1 MARSQAVVLIH
12 GIGEQRPMDTLRRF
26 VDAVWLRHRDIH
38 HPEAAKHAHALMWS
52 KPDRVSESFEVRK
65 LTTPQSTGGTVTD
78 FYEFYWAHLMEG
90 TTYGHVLAWARSLL
104 LRKPSTVPAQL
115 KAAWWL
121 IVVLI
126 IVSAAF
132 AGYALVAGASRGGEP
147 LISPWLSAIISLAI
161 LPAVGV
167 IIKGVVGDA
176 ARYLHVAPT
185 NVQRR
190 HEIRQ
195 AGVKLLKALHERG
208 YDRIIVVG
216 HSLGSVI
223 GYDVLTHA
231 WQEYHWKRPD
241 QDDDR
246 GGEDGDA
253 APSMVNLEAIEA
265 LARKNGSGAAI
276 DLDEVQAAQRKYL
289 NELIENG
296 NEWRVT
302 DFITCGSPLAHA
314 AVLMARDRDDL
325 ETKQR
330 DRELPR
336 CLPVL
341 ETVTRRNQEVQRIA
355 FEIDRRDPHSYRV
368 PHHAAV
374 FAATRWTNLFFPSR
388 TIVRGDLIGGPLA
401 DVFGQAI
408 RDIPVSTTLRGGLLS
423 HTLYWTYP
431 AGAGADAATPP
442 SVAILRDVL
451 DLVDKNRMGDAR
463 V

>member
-26 VDAVWLRHRDIH
+26 VDAVWVRHRAIH
-38 HPEAAKHAHALMWS
+38 HPEAAKHAHTLMWS

-104 LRKPSTVPAQL
+104 LRKPSTVPPQL

-121 IVVLI
+121 LIVLI
-126 IVSAAF
+126 AAAAAF
-132 AGYALVAGASRGGEP
+132 AGYALVTGAGSGRNGEP
-147 LISPWLSAIISLAI
+147 LLSPWLSALISVAI
-161 LPAVGV
+161 LPVIGV
-167 IIKGVVGDA
+167 VIKGVVGDA
-176 ARYLHVAPT
+176 ARYLHAAPA

-190 HEIRQ
+190 HEIRL

-223 GYDVLTHA
+223 GYDLLTHA
-231 WQEYHWKRPD
+231 WQDYHWKRPD
-241 QDDDR
+241 GDGDR
-246 GGEDGDA
+246 GGADEDGDGED

-265 LARKNGSGAAI
+265 LARKYGSGAAL
-276 DLDEVQAAQRKYL
+276 DVDEVQKAQRKYL
-289 NELIENG
+289 NELNANG
-296 NEWRVT
+296 NDWRVT

-325 ETKQR
+325 AAKQR

-341 ETVTRRNQEVQRIA
+341 ETVTRQGQEVQRLA
-355 FEIDRRDPHSYRV
+355 FEVNRRDPRSYRV
-368 PHHAAV
+368 PHHAAL
-374 FAATRWTNLFFPSR
+374 FAATRWTNLFFPCR
-388 TIVRGDLIGGPLA
+388 AIVRGDLIGGPLA

-408 RDIPVSTTLRGGLLS
+408 RDIPVSTTLRGGFLS
-423 HTLYWTYP
+423 HTLYWSYP
-431 AGAGADAATPP
+431 AGAAADAETPAH
-442 SVAILRDVL
+442 VAALRDVL
-451 DLVDKNRMGDAR
+451 DLVDKNR
-463 V
+463 

>member
-26 VDAVWLRHRDIH
+26 VDAVWLRHRKIH
-38 HPEAAKHAHALMWS
+38 HAEATKHAHTLMWS

-90 TTYGHVLAWARSLL
+90 TTYGHVLAWARTLL
-104 LRKPSTVPAQL
+104 LRKPSTVPPQL
-115 KAAWWL
+115 KGVYWLL
-121 IVVLI
+121 IVLI
-126 IVSAAF
+126 AVAAAF
-132 AGYALVAGASRGGEP
+132 AGYAAFAGASRGDEP
-147 LISPWLSAIISLAI
+147 LISWWQSAIISFAI
-161 LPAVGV
+161 LPVLGV
-167 IIKGVVGDA
+167 VIRGVVGDA

-195 AGVKLLKALHERG
+195 AGVKLLKALHKRK

-223 GYDVLTHA
+223 GYDILTHA
-231 WQEYHWKRPD
+231 WQDYYWKRPD
-241 QDDDR
+241 D
-246 GGEDGDA
+246 GGA
-253 APSMVNLEAIEA
+253 PPSMVGLEAIEE
-265 LARKNGSGAAI
+265 LARGADDAGGNGAGVTI
-276 DLDEVQAAQRKYL
+276 DKVQEAQRKYL
-289 NELIENG
+289 NELIANG

-302 DFITCGSPLAHA
+302 DFITMGSPLAHG

-341 ETVTRRNQEVQRIA
+341 ETVTRRNQELRRLA
-355 FEIDRRDPHSYRV
+355 FEVERRDPNSYRV
-368 PHHAAV
+368 PHHAAL
-374 FAATRWTNLFFPSR
+374 FAATRWTNLFFPCR
-388 TIVRGDLIGGPLA
+388 MIVRGDLIGGPLA
-401 DVFGQAI
+401 HVFGQAI
-408 RDIPVSTTLRGGLLS
+408 RDIPVSTTQRGGFLS
-423 HTLYWTYP
+423 HTLYWRHP
-431 AGAGADAATPP
+431 AGADAPTPP
-442 SVAILRDVL
+442 HIAILREVL
-451 DLVDKNRMGDAR
+451 DLVDKNAMTDSPAD
-463 V
+463 